1 MSNMRDP
8 IVVVGSGASGIHFAE
23 TALAL
28 GRRVVML
35 DVGHQSP
42 APVRPEASLNQLKSE
57 LQDPVAYFLGEQY
70 ESMILPGDD
79 SEYYGFPPSKSYV
92 FKGVAQADIKS
103 RGFSPLQSFAR
114 GGLAQAWTGGSYP
127 FSDGELEAF
136 PFGWDE
142 IAPHYEEVA
151 RRIGISGAVDDLTQF
166 LPMHTLQEPL
176 TIDAHST
183 RLLTDYEKKRATF
196 NDKHGFYMGRAR
208 IATLSK
214 EHAGRGACTYL
225 GRCLWGCPR
234 RALYTP
240 SFTLEQLKLNPAFEY
255 VPDLSVTRFVY
266 DDANRVSKV
275 ISRHLTTGEDV
286 EHEVGTLVL
295 AAGTLSSARILL
307 TSLHAQGVRQEL
319 RGLMDNRQVLM
330 PFVNLGRIGKRFEE
344 RSYQYNQVA
353 VGVPGEKPIDYV
365 HGLVTTLTTALVHP
379 VVQSLPVGARTAM
392 GLFRNLHSALG
403 LLNINFADF
412 RREDNQVALEVD
424 AQGRPGPLLVTYSP
438 PANEP
443 ELIARTNKRFR
454 RFLMAL
460 GCVAPPN
467 MTRPRP
473 MGASVH
479 YAGTLPMSVDGGDF
493 TTDLAGRCRPFENLL
508 CADGSTF
515 PSLPAKN
522 LTFTLMANATRLAH
536 LALQD

>member
-1 MSNMRDP
+1 VANLRDP
-8 IVVVGSGASGIHFAE
+8 IVVIGSGASGVHFAE
-23 TALAL
+23 TALSL

-35 DVGHQSP
+35 DVGHPSA
-42 APVRPEASLNQLKSE
+42 APVLPEASLNQLKAE
-57 LQDPVAYFLGEQY
+57 LEDPVAYFLGEQY

-92 FKGVAQADIKS
+92 FKGVPQADIVSK
-103 RGFSPLQSFAR
+103 GFAPLQSFAR

-136 PFGWDE
+136 PFGWDD

-151 RRIGISGAVDDLTQF
+151 QRIGISGATDDLSQF

-176 TIDAHST
+176 TIDAHSS

-196 NDKHGFYMGRAR
+196 NGKHGFYMGRAR
-208 IATLSK
+208 IAALSK

-255 VPDLSVTRFVY
+255 VPDLNVVRFVY
-266 DDANRVSKV
+266 DDANRVTKV
-275 ISRHLTTGEDV
+275 VSRRVTTGADV
-286 EHEVGTLVL
+286 EHAVGTLVL

-307 TSLHAQGVRQEL
+307 ASLHAQGVRQEL

-353 VGVPGEKPIDYV
+353 VGVPGDKPIDYV

-392 GLFRNLHSALG
+392 ALFRNLHSALG
-403 LLNINFADF
+403 LLNINFPDY
-412 RREDNQVALEVD
+412 RRDDNQVALEID
-424 AQGRPGPLLVTYSP
+424 ARGRPGPLLVSYSP
-438 PANEP
+438 PASEP

-454 RFLMAL
+454 SFLMGL
-460 GCVAPPN
+460 GCIAPPN

-479 YAGTLPMSVDGGDF
+479 YAGTLPMVSNGGEL
-493 TTDLAGRCRPFENLL
+493 TTDLDGRCRPFENLL

-522 LTFTLMANATRLAH
+522 LTFTLMANATRLAR
-536 LALQD
+536 LALQA